1 MITRYIQN
9 AINDIKKLIDLT
21 TNDIADIKEALHEKI
36 ESRVDE
42 KNHLIVSFET
52 NKSLLNDELIKLTN
66 NSDLPLEE
74 IMSENDTNLLNEL
87 KENLQILKDK
97 NKIYAKFV
105 VKINEFYTS
114 LFDEMFKLDR
124 SGYEVSTPKPASILR
139 VSA

>member
-1 MITRYIQN
+1 MIKIYVQN
-9 AINDIKKLIDLT
+9 AINDIKKLINLT
-21 TNDIADIKEALHEKI
+21 SLDIEDIKQAHHDKI
-36 ESRVDE
+36 GERVDE

-52 NKSLLNDELIKLTN
+52 NKSLLNDELVKLTKDTDA
-66 NSDLPLEE
+66 SLED
-74 IMSENDTNLLNEL
+74 IMSDDATNLLNDL
-87 KENLQILKDK
+87 KENLTILKEK

-124 SGYEVSTPKPASILR
+124 NGYEVSTPKPASILR